1 MAATPSAGAA
11 RFSCPPDYTAIPP
24 ASEPRFSLEELSGP
38 DTQLW
43 LIQAPANFAP
53 ECLNGRLVPLSG
65 SQTVKGKLAGQRLR
79 YQVLS
84 SSGPRAGEATLLA
97 PSAHAGGGLTCA
109 PTPQGS
115 LRIFESPQKS
125 LSGTPLQPIPMNP
138 PPQIPPGLRPRF
150 CAFGGQPP
158 VTGPGS
164 TLALKPPVLGKRK
177 KKKQMPEAE
186 ASREAVNGYEA
197 LEVDPTLRSLKVDVG
212 KKKKKKLPTE
222 VAEPAM
228 IEPTAELLGPLGV
241 LVPPTTKK
249 RKKPKGAEAVDPQ
262 VGVPEPEGQMAEPEL
277 AVKTEPPEEAAP
289 SPGRKRKRKKEAGV
303 ELVEGTVAE
312 PQPQVKVELQEEAV
326 PLPPKKKKKEKRQSA
341 GAESGAEAGEPER
354 PPLVLCP
361 QKAEPELPGDDDRP
375 QAEAALVSSKKR
387 KKKEKWQSVMLEPA
401 TEVAE
406 SELPGDLEP
415 QVAPAST
422 KKKKRE
428 KGHKMTEP
436 ETEMTEPPWGTVEPE
451 VSAAPGLTW
460 KKPRGQEGGEM
471 PEGVPQEE
479 IPGPL
484 LNLEPREAAPTG
496 PEKKKKHKRKPQQE
510 PVALPQG
517 N

>member
-1 MAATPSAGAA
+1 FPGAA
-11 RFSCPPDYTAIPP
+11 RFSCPPDFTAIPP

-84 SSGPRAGEATLLA
+84 SSGPPAGEATLLA

-109 PTPQGS
+109 PTPQG
-115 LRIFESPQKS
+115 R
-125 LSGTPLQPIPMNP
+125 TPLQPIPMNP

-186 ASREAVNGYEA
+186 ASQEAVNGYEA
-197 LEVDPTLRSLKVDVG
+197 LEVDTTLGSLKVDVG
-212 KKKKKKLPTE
+212 KKKKKKLPIE

-228 IEPTAELLGPLGV
+228 TEPTAELLGPLEV

-262 VGVPEPEGQMAEPEL
+262 VWVPEPEGQMAEPEL

-303 ELVEGTVAE
+303 ELVEGMVAE
-312 PQPQVKVELQEEAV
+312 PQPQVKVELQGGGV

-341 GAESGAEAGEPER
+341 GAEPGAEAGEPER

-361 QKAEPELPGDDDRP
+361 QKAELPGDDRP

-387 KKKEKWQSVMLEPA
+387 KKKEKWQNVMLEPA
-401 TEVAE
+401 IE

-415 QVAPAST
+415 QVAPVST

-428 KGHKMTEP
+428 KEECFIVTLEVAAVHR
-436 ETEMTEPPWGTVEPE
+436 GTLRKG
-451 VSAAPGLTW
+451 SCRTSNSLRAW
-460 KKPRGQEGGEM
+460 GGERK
-471 PEGVPQEE
+471 E
-479 IPGPL
+479 PL
-484 LNLEPREAAPTG
+484 IKEATCLLCV
-496 PEKKKKHKRKPQQE
+496 E
-510 PVALPQG
+510 
-517 N
+517 